1 SGDHVKEG
9 VTPSTSPSMDIQVSS
24 NFERLLFDLYDRE
37 GPAIQQLMSELNG
50 KGGFSLSQ
58 GALERLRAEFASARY
73 GEDEV
78 AALIAKLKAET
89 GQVLCPH
96 TAIGAGAALAHPG
109 PCVALATAHAAKFP
123 DAVEAA
129 CGHRPAL
136 PARMA

>member
-1 SGDHVKEG
+1 
-9 VTPSTSPSMDIQVSS
+9 
-24 NFERLLFDLYDRE
+24 YDRE

-136 PARMA
+136 PARMADLYEREERFTVLPNDQATIQQHIKERARA